1 MGEFRWPQGKRAAVS
16 LSFDDAR
23 PSQLEVGLPIL
34 NAYGVRASFYVTIS
48 QMERRLQDWRS
59 ALEAGHEI
67 GNHTLSHPCSG
78 NFPWSRA
85 NALEDYTLERMEAD
99 LLQATAQITRLVGR
113 APQTFAYPCGQKFV
127 GRGREVQ
134 SYVGLIATH
143 FIVGRGFREEAPNDP
158 TFCDLAQAAGVDF
171 DGMTWAQCQGW
182 LEQTRQVGGWLLLAG
197 HDVGESGR
205 QVVRTETLEALCRYC
220 QDPANGFW
228 IDTVAEIGSYIRQAQ
243 TEGYHPKR

>member
-1 MGEFRWPQGKRAAVS
+1 MS